1 MEQEAHG
8 QSARLGVGAA
18 LKAAREQAGMSLGEV
33 AERLKLSVRQLDAIE
48 KDDFQQLPGAT
59 FVRGFVRN
67 YARFLKVDAE
77 PLMAQL
83 EEHFPS
89 AVNDVVNL
97 VKQEQAGQPASM
109 AETLARVPPPAA
121 AAGKTGKWLLLLV
134 VAAAVAGGALWLAGR
149 QGSAAPAPAQALQPM
164 LTQQAAS
171 APAASAPLAATASA
185 AVVAEPATPA
195 AAAASQA
202 AAQPTAVAAAAVT
215 ASAAS
220 PAGSAGKA
228 AASAAVADAA
238 SGHIQLNAQ
247 QAAWISVIDAT
258 GKKLQY
264 GTLEAGSSKELTGTP
279 PFQLKIG
286 NAAQVQLSFNGQPV
300 ALTDKI
306 RGTTAKIELK

>member
-1 MEQEAHG
+1 MMEQEAHG
-8 QSARLGVGAA
+8 QSTRLGVGAA

-67 YARFLKVDAE
+67 YARFLKVDSE

-97 VKQEQAGQPASM
+97 VKHEQAGEPPSM
-109 AETLARVPPPAA
+109 ADTLARVSSPGRG
-121 AAGKTGKWLLLLV
+121 AGKSGKWLLLLV
-134 VAAAVAGGALWLAGR
+134 LAAVVAGAALWLTRQQGR
-149 QGSAAPAPAQALQPM
+149 SAPAPAETLQPM
-164 LTQQAAS
+164 LTQQTASADAAS
-171 APAASAPLAATASA
+171 APVSASA
-185 AVVAEPATPA
+185 AVAVEPATTSV
-195 AAAASQA
+195 AASQSV
-202 AAQPTAVAAAAVT
+202 AQPTTIASPAVT
-215 ASAAS
+215 ASAAAAVS
-220 PAGSAGKA
+220 TGKTP
-228 AASAAVADAA
+228 ASAAAADGV
-238 SGHIQLNAQ
+238 SGHIQLTAQ

-258 GKKLQY
+258 GKKLQF
-264 GTLEAGSSKELTGTP
+264 GILEAGGSKELTGTP